1 MGEKKHRPNEETV
14 SQNIHSLNIVCRV
27 DDLLLLA
34 PIHFVSFRFVW
45 HEQKP
50 VNIITLRGQIF
61 YILFGG
67 ISFHFMLFH
76 FISFRVFCLLIFL
89 SLFVLIKRS
98 KQPSKPLKCVAFFD
112 MFSLVF
118 VCAVPIQKQKRG
130 KKTHEKQEHKT

>member
-61 YILFGG
+61 LFFIWRHF
-67 ISFHFMLFH
+67 ISFHFV
-76 FISFRVFCLLIFL
+76 SFVY
-89 SLFVLIKRS
+89 
-98 KQPSKPLKCVAFFD
+98 
-112 MFSLVF
+112 
-118 VCAVPIQKQKRG
+118 
-130 KKTHEKQEHKT
+130 